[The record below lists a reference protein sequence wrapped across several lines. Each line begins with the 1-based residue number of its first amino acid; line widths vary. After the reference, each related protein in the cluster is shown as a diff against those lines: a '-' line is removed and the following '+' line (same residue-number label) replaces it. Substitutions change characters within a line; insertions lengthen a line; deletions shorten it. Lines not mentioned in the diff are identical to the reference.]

1 MFLTVILFIVRV
13 PVLSEQISVELPK
26 VSKLSNFFTKTFL
39 SPNRVAIILSVLV
52 TVAGNPYGTLAT
64 ITIMNPSI
72 KAKLNYLVTG
82 IGLLAEDSEQLGA
95 DPHYVFTEI
104 LDYLLEQGLDLY
116 SILDEEGMSVGGGG
130 IAGVTDIYPSSGG
143 DYGNT
148 VVHRKNIVG
157 KMLKRRRRR

>member
-72 KAKLNYLVTG
+72 KAKI
-82 IGLLAEDSEQLGA
+82 IGAPYDKPIRKKIVPIITDKIVKNLTKCNISILRVLSPIYKNA
-95 DPHYVFTEI
+95 D
-104 LDYLLEQGLDLY
+104 LLLEQLSFLQY
-116 SILDEEGMSVGGGG
+116 FQ
-130 IAGVTDIYPSSGG
+130 
-143 DYGNT
+143 
-148 VVHRKNIVG
+148 
-157 KMLKRRRRR
+157 LKCYRQLQKQCHKLNLPYKDMN